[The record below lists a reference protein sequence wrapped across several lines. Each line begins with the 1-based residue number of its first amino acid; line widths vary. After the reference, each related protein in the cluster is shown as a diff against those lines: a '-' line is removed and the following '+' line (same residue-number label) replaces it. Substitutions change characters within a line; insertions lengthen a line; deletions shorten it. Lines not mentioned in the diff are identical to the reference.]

1 MNTAELQDP
10 TRERLL
16 DVAVTL
22 FAARGFRGVS
32 MRDLAQA
39 IGITPPALYNHF
51 PNKEALYR
59 AAVEAA
65 FRESAGRLLDTLE
78 SSHPPFQRLRDF
90 VLTLATEI
98 HQAPDFRRLLQRELL
113 DADAEHLEFLRD
125 FVFDQVLNPFM
136 RLLEQLRPGDDAF
149 LNALMIIGMIKQYA
163 DMEVLRASA
172 GQAERRRSPQ
182 QIADQVLRLI
192 GPCFGDSNRETEA

>member
-1 MNTAELQDP
+1 MQAPHQQDP

-22 FAARGFRGVS
+22 FAARGFHGVS

-39 IGITPPALYNHF
+39 VGITPPALYNHF

-65 FRESAGRLLDTLE
+65 FTESAERLIGTLE
-78 SSHPPFQRLRDF
+78 SGQPPLQRLRDF
-90 VLTLATEI
+90 VRVMATEI

-113 DADAEHLEFLRD
+113 DADTEHLEFLRG
-125 FVFDQVLNPFM
+125 FVFDQVLHPLM
-136 RLLEQLRPGDDAF
+136 ALMETLRPGDDAF
-149 LNALMIIGMIKQYA
+149 LNALMIIGMTKQYA
-163 DMEVLRASA
+163 DMAVL
-172 GQAERRRSPQ
+172 QATVPSDMDCRRSPE
-182 QIADQVLRLI
+182 QIAEQVLRLV
-192 GPCFGDSNRETEA
+192 GPYFDTEKNG

>member
-1 MNTAELQDP
+1 MQAPHQQDP

-39 IGITPPALYNHF
+39 VGITPPALYNHF

-65 FRESAGRLLDTLE
+65 FTESAARLIGTLE
-78 SSHPPFQRLRDF
+78 SARPPLQRLRDF
-90 VLTLATEI
+90 VRVMATEI

-113 DADAEHLEFLRD
+113 DADTEHLEFLRG
-125 FVFDQVLNPFM
+125 FVFDQVLHPLM
-136 RLLEQLRPGDDAF
+136 ALMETLRPGDDAF
-149 LNALMIIGMIKQYA
+149 LNALMIIGMTKQYA
-163 DMEVLRASA
+163 DMAVLQATASA
-172 GQAERRRSPQ
+172 DESCRRSPE
-182 QIADQVLRLI
+182 QIAEQVLRLV
-192 GPCFGDSNRETEA
+192 GPYFDSEKNG

>member
-1 MNTAELQDP
+1 MQAPNQQDP

-16 DVAVTL
+16 HEAVTL

-39 IGITPPALYNHF
+39 VGITPPALYNHF

-65 FRESAGRLLDTLE
+65 FTESAARLIGTLE
-78 SSHPPFQRLRDF
+78 STRPPLQRLRDF
-90 VLTLATEI
+90 VRVMATEI

-113 DADAEHLEFLRD
+113 DADTEHLEFLRG
-125 FVFDQVLNPFM
+125 FVFDQVLHPLM
-136 RLLEQLRPGDDAF
+136 ALMETLRPGDDAF

-163 DMEVLRASA
+163 DMAVLQASA
-172 GQAERRRSPQ
+172 SADEGCRRSPE
-182 QIADQVLRLI
+182 QIAEQVLRLV
-192 GPCFGDSNRETEA
+192 GPYFDTEKNG